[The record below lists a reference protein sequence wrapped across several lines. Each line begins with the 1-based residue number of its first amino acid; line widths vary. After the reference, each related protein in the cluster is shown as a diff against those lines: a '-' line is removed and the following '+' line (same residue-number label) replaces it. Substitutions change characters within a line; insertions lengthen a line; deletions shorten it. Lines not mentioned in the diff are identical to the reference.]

1 MLDIFITG
9 VSWIL
14 LTYIVG
20 VTAMLSTAMLSTAML
35 LWSSVMNIWALKR
48 FYCLLAVGLRETAE
62 IRKDRYLRWG

>member
-1 MLDIFITG
+1 MIDIFITG

-20 VTAMLSTAMLSTAML
+20 VTAMLSTAML

>member
-20 VTAMLSTAMLSTAML
+20 VTAMLSTAML

>member
-20 VTAMLSTAMLSTAML
+20 VTAMLSTAML

-62 IRKDRYLRWG
+62 IRKNRYLKWK